1 MNYEVTARAR
11 FLTSL
16 LQFESYNRG
25 PRLPT
30 HFSRIVGRVKTLY
43 GMRDPRLGNVS
54 RDSTEWFRR
63 EMTGHIDTKGL
74 DLSTCVQVGVSSVVK
89 SHYVLSVFHFPPHSS
104 MRGSLESTLD
114 GGDQAS
120 ARLRLLGLVQC
131 PAKAQERINVRY
143 PTPATVLLSVLGIPP
158 VRDRRQHQGA

>member
-1 MNYEVTARAR
+1 MNYEVTGRAR

-43 GMRDPRLGNVS
+43 GMRDPRLGNIS

-89 SHYVLSVFHFPPHSS
+89 SHYVLSVCFISLPSS

-114 GGDQAS
+114 
-120 ARLRLLGLVQC
+120 
-131 PAKAQERINVRY
+131 
-143 PTPATVLLSVLGIPP
+143 
-158 VRDRRQHQGA
+158 